1 MWEGLNP
8 EILALIF
15 TRIPAE
21 QRIGVLSL
29 VCKSWSQCLCG
40 PYCWADIDIEQ
51 WCRKTNRTVFKI
63 DSAVCKLVRRTRGTV
78 RRLSAFKLG
87 DRGFAFLANCG
98 RFLKVLK
105 IPMSEVTDNM
115 VEKHAVSLASLTVL
129 DISYC
134 LKITCKGLEAF
145 GKNCNALVHLR
156 RNMPPPELVPTY
168 NVKPDVSEALTI
180 ADTMPGLQHLELGYG
195 RFTDVGL
202 EAIFAKCNALTHL
215 DIQGCWSVKLDGHL
229 EDRCL
234 QLQEFKSP
242 WHDDFDIGASSENDS
257 DEADSDEESS
267 SDTD

>member
-1 MWEGLNP
+1 MYQTKLTLKSHQSLLNGNIGCDWNMNLVDNMETWGLTNH
-8 EILALIF
+8 LKMM
-15 TRIPAE
+15 
-21 QRIGVLSL
+21 SL
-29 VCKSWSQCLCG
+29 FFFCCS
-40 PYCWADIDIEQ
+40 
-51 WCRKTNRTVFKI
+51 
-63 DSAVCKLVRRTRGTV
+63 
-78 RRLSAFKLG
+78 
-87 DRGFAFLANCG
+87 G

-115 VEKHAVSLASLTVL
+115 VEKHAVSLANMTVL

-145 GKNCNALVHLR
+145 GKNCKALVHLR

-202 EAIFAKCNALTHL
+202 EAIFAKCKALTHL
-215 DIQGCWSVKLDGHL
+215 DIQGCWSVKLLDSHL

-234 QLQEFKSP
+234 QLQ
-242 WHDDFDIGASSENDS
+242 
-257 DEADSDEESS
+257 
-267 SDTD
+267 